1 MNTADGGVSVDSA
14 DIVALILSVA
24 HVLVALVA
32 ALYISANRKPAS
44 AIAWVLAVIFI
55 PLVGIVFFLLVGA
68 GRLPKYRRDKQQFV
82 TEQILERTDGGFET
96 DQHSASWPDWLPT
109 LVDLNRNLG
118 ALPMLSSNGGELLT
132 EYDSMIKRLVEDI
145 DSAERYVHVEFFI
158 LVHDGTTAPFFEAL
172 RRACDRGV
180 HVRVLSDHMTTLTYP
195 YRRETQQMLREMG
208 AEYRPMLPIR
218 PFRGRWRRPD
228 LRNHRK
234 LVVIDGR
241 VGHTGSMNMIAHH
254 YHNKKGIRK
263 GLHWHEL
270 MVRLEGPVVREIDA
284 VFVTDWYSET
294 DELLPL
300 DYSPLPAIQPGA
312 LDAQVVP
319 SGPSFENDN
328 NLKLFAAAIHNARH
342 RISVTSPYYVPDET
356 IQMALVTAGARGL
369 DVELFVSEI
378 SDQFMVF
385 HAQRSYYEQL
395 LRAGVKI
402 HLYRSPTVLHA
413 KHLSIDDD
421 VAIIGTS
428 NMDIRSLSLH
438 MELMVMIVGE
448 SLVQDLRAVED
459 DYRSTSRTITLDE
472 WLQRP
477 RREKAL
483 DNLMRLTSALM

>member
-1 MNTADGGVSVDSA
+1 MSSGDV
-14 DIVALILSVA
+14 VALLLTVA
-24 HVLVALVA
+24 HVLVALFTA
-32 ALYISANRKPAS
+32 FYISANRKPAS

-55 PLVGIVFFLLVGA
+55 PLVGIAFFLLVGA
-68 GRLPKYRRDKQQFV
+68 GRLPRYRREKQQFV
-82 TEQILERTDGGFET
+82 TNQILERTEGGFEA
-96 DQHSASWPDWLPT
+96 DEHSARWPDWLPT

-118 ALPMLSSNGGELLT
+118 ALPMLSSNTGALLT
-132 EYDSMIKRLVEDI
+132 EYDAMINRIVEDV
-145 DSAERYVHVEFFI
+145 DAAQKYVHVEFFI
-158 LVHDGTTAPFFEAL
+158 LVHDKTTAPFFDAL
-172 RRACDRGV
+172 RRACERGV
-180 HVRVLSDHMTTLTYP
+180 QVRVLSDHMTTLTYP
-195 YRRETQQMLREMG
+195 YRRKTQELLRAMG
-208 AEYRPMLPIR
+208 AEYRPMLPLR
-218 PFRGRWRRPD
+218 PFRQKWRRPD

-241 VGHTGSMNMIAHH
+241 IGHTGSMNMIADH
-254 YHNKKGIRK
+254 YHNKKGIKK

-270 MVRLEGPVVREIDA
+270 MIRLDGPVVRELDA

-300 DYSPLPAIQPGA
+300 DYSPLPAVAPGA

-328 NLKLFAAAIHNARH
+328 NLKLFAAAIHNARR

-356 IQMALVTAGARGL
+356 IQMALVTAGSRGL

-448 SLVQDLRAVED
+448 GVVRDLRVVED
-459 DYRSTSRTITLDE
+459 DYRSKSRTITLDE